1 MINFFWDVLP
11 LISGIMIL
19 TDWIAVK
26 PKIRKMRK
34 ELERYRQI
42 ETLANYLYDEIKKEE
57 VEE

>member
-1 MINFFWDVLP
+1 MIKILWDVL
-11 LISGIMIL
+11 LHVSGIIIL
-19 TDWIAVK
+19 IDWILVQ

-42 ETLANYLYDEIKKEE
+42 EALVSYLYDNIKKEE